1 MDWGELRSKLPL
13 GRGQLPG
20 AMPSFTGLRS
30 GDWVYVDKT
39 SYVQLIAERSEPQ
52 VLARPP
58 RFGKSMLVSTL
69 EELFLHG
76 TKPYDGHASYFEG
89 LAIEHSWHDEGQ
101 YLVLR
106 LNLALIDSGCATV
119 ANFEQSLMR
128 AVAAFCYEHKITLP
142 EAVPDCWEQFC
153 VMLEQVPERSLVL
166 LIDDYDAPLL
176 NHFEDEAERKVCQ
189 LVLRCLFFALKS
201 YRDKFRCVFMT
212 GVTRLADLDLGT
224 AAYGI
229 RDVSYDVDLAECC
242 GYTRSELKQYFSE
255 HLRYSAAVWA
265 NCKLEA
271 VNASLLDSILYELQ
285 SWYGGFSF
293 ARIFSHEVTSP
304 WSILSFLS
312 DEEARFQSYWKAEPE
327 LGYPKLLR
335 LTIDKINVERLFKN
349 FLFKRVKVDSDTFE
363 QSSLSHPEV
372 NPYGVLFHAG
382 YLSFCEPYR
391 PGAQFYLMCPNKEV
405 DQAYVALLP
414 DNDVKVEGRPQV
426 VSQVR
431 ERTSVVNQ
439 VRELTPVVNQVWDGT
454 QVAAGDMDKVTVLSS
469 LDPELIRAHFNQ
481 VFKECLRYE
490 TIRDGGPAFVWNCLS
505 IYLATSVPK
514 PRFHELSPKGSTYCE
529 IDLPKQQLTIVFE
542 LAFTTSS
549 DPKKLDRKLAKALKR
564 LSTKG
569 HGLNSFSAAKVAR
582 FALVFCAAPG
592 ECNFARVVR
601 ADVITQ

>member
-1 MDWGELRSKLPL
+1 MDWAELRGKLPL
-13 GRGQLPG
+13 GKGQLPG

-30 GDWVYVDKT
+30 GDLVYVDKT
-39 SYVQLIAERSEPQ
+39 SYVQIIAERCEPQ

-106 LNLALIDSGCATV
+106 LNLAKIDSGCASV

-176 NHFEDEAERKVCQ
+176 NHFEDEAERKACQ

-224 AAYGI
+224 AAYGV

-265 NCKLEA
+265 DCKLEA

-293 ARIFSHEVTSP
+293 ARIFSHKVTSP

-327 LGYPKLLR
+327 LGYPKLLQ
-335 LTIDKINVERLFKN
+335 LTIDKINVEQLFDN
-349 FLFKRVKVDSDTFE
+349 FLFKQVEVDSRTLM
-363 QSSLSHPEV
+363 QSALSNPEA
-372 NPYGVLFHAG
+372 NPYGILFNAG
-382 YLSFCEPYR
+382 YLTFCDPFKPVAR
-391 PGAQFYLMCPNKEV
+391 VCLWCPNKEV
-405 DQAYVALLP
+405 DRAYAALLP
-414 DNDVKVEGRPQV
+414 NSDVKVRA
-426 VSQVR
+426 R
-431 ERTSVVNQ
+431 
-439 VRELTPVVNQVWDGT
+439 TPVVAEVRESSQV
-454 QVAAGDMDKVTVLSS
+454 GDVVKDKINVLAS
-469 LDPELIRAHFNQ
+469 LDPEQIRSHFNQ
-481 VFKECLRYE
+481 VFKRCISYE
-490 TIRDGGPAFVWNCLS
+490 AVRDSGPAFVWNCLS
-505 IYLATSVPK
+505 IYLATSAPK

-529 IDLPKQQLTIVFE
+529 IDLPDRQLTLVFE
-542 LAFTTSS
+542 LAYTTST
-549 DPKKLDRKLAKALKR
+549 DLQKLDRKLAKALKR
-564 LSTKG
+564 LRKKR
-569 HGLNSFSAAKVAR
+569 HGLDSSSAAKVAR

-592 ECNFARVVR
+592 ECNFARVVC
-601 ADVITQ
+601 ADVGAR